1 MCIVNGNIVMSIYFL
16 DQLISHRTIR
26 FVINMRMKL
35 TIQIL
40 KSGLNLVLQA
50 SEERGGWFW
59 SVS

>member
-1 MCIVNGNIVMSIYFL
+1 MNGHVVMSIYFME
-16 DQLISHRTIR
+16 QLISHITIR
-26 FVINMRMKL
+26 FVINMRKKL

-59 SVS
+59 SVR